1 MAEKTITININDADE
16 KAMLH
21 NIVDI
26 DVYIQALVL
35 NKIEGCWRR
44 FRREWTTRLTD
55 DDSFTDDIPVTKTAL
70 INLVS
75 MYAPVV
81 LALRRP
87 SCTAI
92 PLEVKLC
99 TDVPRFSE
107 SWFNQPDPPINEV
120 TFPGFSTGPV
130 AKILS

>member
-70 INLVS
+70 INLV
-75 MYAPVV
+75 
-81 LALRRP
+81 
-87 SCTAI
+87 TARSDYKDR
-92 PLEVKLC
+92 EA
-99 TDVPRFSE
+99 R
-107 SWFNQPDPPINEV
+107 
-120 TFPGFSTGPV
+120 V
-130 AKILS
+130 AAGEELWL